1 MSAKDEFFRK
11 KALSPQKGPAVNLKK
26 KFNATRFTLHVAALN
41 ELKTIIYIEISC
53 MTVMLLIVHDKILI
67 KKRNSTLI
75 NLSMKRNPNI

>member
-11 KALSPQKGPAVNLKK
+11 KTLSPQKGPAVNRKK

-41 ELKTIIYIEISC
+41 ELKSIIYIEISC

-67 KKRNSTLI
+67 KK
-75 NLSMKRNPNI
+75 